1 MNGTNGHFSFYN
13 TEDCA
18 SKMFTNEG
26 ATSFYLG
33 ITAATVKF
41 LSTAAL
47 QTVLLSLYFQ
57 MKKATSSFWLC
68 DSLVNENY
76 LHLQKIP

>member
-1 MNGTNGHFSFYN
+1 MNGANGHFSFYN

-47 QTVLLSLYFQ
+47 
-57 MKKATSSFWLC
+57 
-68 DSLVNENY
+68 
-76 LHLQKIP
+76 